1 MVISKNI
8 IETKQKKLEE
18 LIEKSSR
25 ALDIVTSTINQL
37 SNVNEEIDVN
47 ISEICE
53 AKEKL
58 QSTEDDLNKTK
69 AHNKRIIDKF
79 KTLIED

>member
-1 MVISKNI
+1 MAITKNI
-8 IETKQKKLEE
+8 IETKQRKLEE
-18 LIEKSSR
+18 LRVKSSR

-37 SNVNEEIDVN
+37 LNVNEEIAAN

-53 AKEKL
+53 VKEKL

-69 AHNKRIIDKF
+69 VHNERIIDKF